1 MTMKHSFFIFIILSA
16 MLGIS
21 AQHTAD
27 VHIRFSQKQKI
38 IDDIIYKYEL
48 IDILKSHPYIAFT
61 SGHSSQNCM
70 IISQTDSIYNVY
82 LSTPQING
90 LSQMTVPLTNKQLN
104 RYFSLMDITH
114 NDLNY
119 RETNQYYFQNYYI
132 AIFNA
137 NHDKILEWD
146 LNSYPEID
154 NLPDFSIFYRIM
166 YE

>member
-1 MTMKHSFFIFIILSA
+1 
-16 MLGIS
+16 
-21 AQHTAD
+21 
-27 VHIRFSQKQKI
+27 
-38 IDDIIYKYEL
+38 
-48 IDILKSHPYIAFT
+48 
-61 SGHSSQNCM
+61 M

-90 LSQMTVPLTNKQLN
+90 LLQMTVPLTNKQLN